1 MESIIPG
8 ASQVRHADHIV
19 IVDDDELL
27 RDTVGDYLR
36 MHGFRVSLCDGGAS
50 LRKTIAAQ
58 ATDLIILD
66 LRMPGEDGL
75 SIMRDL
81 KQRTSVPIIALTA
94 IADASILEMGFDD
107 YIAKPYQPREL
118 LARVRVALRRNVV
131 VSIPPQPQPMGRRAQ
146 DGAAKTTAAK
156 TTAAKTTSRTTL
168 VRFGTK
174 WLDHDALVLR
184 DSDGN
189 EHQLSGPEYQL
200 LKVFAECANRV
211 IPRER
216 LLDLAPTGRSDPF
229 DRSIDVRIMR
239 IRQKIE
245 PDPAHP
251 TVIRTVRGE
260 GDKFVS
266 RDSITA
272 EPQAATAPAMRSSR
286 HEDSK

>member
-8 ASQVRHADHIV
+8 ASQAGHADHIV
-19 IVDDDELL
+19 IVDDDQLL

-58 ATDLIILD
+58 TTDLIILD

-131 VSIPPQPQPMGRRAQ
+131 VSIPTPPQPTSPQ
-146 DGAAKTTAAK
+146 DPAVKTRLVKTA
-156 TTAAKTTSRTTL
+156 L

-174 WLDHDALVLR
+174 WLDHDAQVLR
-184 DSDGN
+184 DNDGN

-216 LLDLAPTGRSDPF
+216 LLDLAPTGRSEPF

-260 GDKFVS
+260 GYRFVS
-266 RDSITA
+266 TA
-272 EPQAATAPAMRSSR
+272 
-286 HEDSK
+286 